1 MESVIRVVLVYL
13 VILVGL
19 RVLGKREFG
28 ELSPL
33 ELITLMLIPDIVAP
47 AVTREDFS
55 FTNSVIVI
63 ATLFSLV
70 FITAMI
76 RYLSQKF
83 ETVVIGEPVVLVS
96 HGSFIESNLHKE
108 RIDAQEIYGEMHKSG
123 LYSIEQVKWAII
135 ETDGKISII
144 PRDDS

>member
-1 MESVIRVVLVYL
+1 
-13 VILVGL
+13 
-19 RVLGKREFG
+19 
-28 ELSPL
+28 
-33 ELITLMLIPDIVAP
+33 
-47 AVTREDFS
+47 
-55 FTNSVIVI
+55 VI